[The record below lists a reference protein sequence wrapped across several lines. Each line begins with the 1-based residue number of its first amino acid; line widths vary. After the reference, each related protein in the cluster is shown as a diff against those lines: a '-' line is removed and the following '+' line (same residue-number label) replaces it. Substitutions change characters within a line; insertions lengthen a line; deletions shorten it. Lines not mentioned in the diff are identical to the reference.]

1 MMIYLVKDYEVSE
14 IFHNDLLFL
23 VFVQN
28 LQYDLVQKRV
38 LNQYDINVDLNKTN
52 TGRSNKYLLS
62 FHISF
67 AFGFSNHLF
76 AFRFVYHI

>member
-1 MMIYLVKDYEVSE
+1 MVYLVKDYEVSE
-14 IFHNDLLFL
+14 IFHNDLLVL
-23 VFVQN
+23 LFVQY

-38 LNQYDINVDLNKTN
+38 LNQYARNVDLNKTN

-62 FHISF
+62 FYNSF

-76 AFRFVYHI
+76 AFRFVYRI